1 MYFFP
6 NFESFHCFMTSS
18 NYCFLTCMQV
28 SQEAGK
34 VFWHSYLLKNF
45 HNMLWFTQSKALA
58 QSIKQKKDIF
68 LEFSCSF
75 YDLDVG
81 ILISGFS
88 AFSKSS
94 LYIWMFSVHILL
106 KPILK
111 DFKYYL
117 SIMWN
122 ECSCMVVWTFFII
135 AHVWDW
141 NENWAFPLLW
151 PLLSFPNLLT
161 YWVQHFNSIIFS
173 DLK

>member
-1 MYFFP
+1 
-6 NFESFHCFMTSS
+6 MTSS

-34 VFWHSYLLKNF
+34 VFWYSYILKNF
-45 HNMLWFTQSKALA
+45 RNMLWFTQSKALA
-58 QSIKQKKDIF
+58 QSTKQKKDIF

-106 KPILK
+106 KQSLK
-111 DFKYYL
+111 DFGHYL
-117 SIMWN
+117 SSMWN
-122 ECSCMVVWTFFII
+122 ECNFVVVWIFLKTDFLHSVATAEFSKFGCKEYNQYFSIDHLTMFMFKVI
-135 AHVWDW
+135 SCVVEEVVCYDKCV
-141 NENWAFPLLW
+141 LL
-151 PLLSFPNLLT
+151 
-161 YWVQHFNSIIFS
+161 
-173 DLK
+173 